1 MCAVPVLATLTDR
14 IDARK
19 ILIAGS
25 AVSALGTL
33 LFGLFATGLWSGAF
47 FNAVAGVGFA
57 GAYMPGLKALTDR
70 LAPGDA
76 SRAITLY
83 TSSFSLGVGLSFLI
97 SQLVAES
104 WGLRAAFFVTAI
116 GPLVMLAMCLLLR
129 PVEPKPAHGR
139 ALLDFGPV
147 FQNTN
152 AMGFILGYGAH
163 WFELYGIRTWLVAF
177 WTFVAM
183 KNSATSILTPVV
195 VSVLFS
201 VMAMPASILGNE
213 FALRIGRHRA
223 ITAVMFS
230 SAVIAMLI
238 GIFADKSP
246 WFLLPLIM
254 IYAIT
259 TPADSGALT
268 SGMAMAANPA
278 YRGATMATH
287 STVPSAGDLGV
298 SSTCMFGA
306 FSGSLVISAMLGP
319 RVGRQIDLV
328 GGRQVLS
335 LSNLTLA
342 AGLTLLGATYSIP
355 VLVIAWL
362 LLGIGM
368 GLGLYDAAFGA
379 LGRIYGDSARR
390 AITGITL
397 IAGFART
404 VGWPLTAFGLES
416 IGWANTCFAWALAHI
431 LIGLPINFFV
441 LPAVTGAKA
450 AAAAAI
456 KPHIPMD
463 RTMILLAFAFAAA
476 WSVTGAMAAHLPRI
490 LEAKGATTL
499 LSFSTVA
506 LIDHAPQYH

>member
-1 MCAVPVLATLTDR
+1 MRVLGARGVVGIYLQGRSVVVAICMGQLGSLLPHVVVPSTLAAFLIPEWHLSGAQAGLLAGSGAAGYMCAVPVLATLTDR

-70 LAPGDA
+70 LAPGDS

-104 WGLRAAFFVTAI
+104 WGWRAAFFVTAI

-147 FQNTN
+147 FQNAN

-163 WFELYGIRTWLVAF
+163 CFELYGIRTWLVAF

-230 SAVIAMLI
+230 SAVIAILI

-287 STVPSAGDLGV
+287 STVGFGLSALGAWVIGVALDAAGGPLNPSAW
-298 SSTCMFGA
+298 MAA
-306 FSGSLVISAMLGP
+306 FSV
-319 RVGRQIDLV
+319 
-328 GGRQVLS
+328 
-335 LSNLTLA
+335 LA
-342 AGLTLLGATYSIP
+342 AGI
-355 VLVIAWL
+355 V
-362 LLGIGM
+362 
-368 GLGLYDAAFGA
+368 
-379 LGRIYGDSARR
+379 
-390 AITGITL
+390 
-397 IAGFART
+397 
-404 VGWPLTAFGLES
+404 VGP
-416 IGWANTCFAWALAHI
+416 
-431 LIGLPINFFV
+431 
-441 LPAVTGAKA
+441 
-450 AAAAAI
+450 
-456 KPHIPMD
+456 
-463 RTMILLAFAFAAA
+463 
-476 WSVTGAMAAHLPRI
+476 
-490 LEAKGATTL
+490 
-499 LSFSTVA
+499 VA
-506 LIDHAPQYH
+506 LYWSRRMTRES

>member
-1 MCAVPVLATLTDR
+1 MGQLGSLLPHVVVPSTLAAFLIPEWHLSGAQAGLLAGSGAAGYMCAVPVLATLTDR

-47 FNAVAGVGFA
+47 FNAVAGVGFT

-70 LAPGDA
+70 LAPGDS

-104 WGLRAAFFVTAI
+104 WGWRAAFFVTAI

-147 FQNTN
+147 FQNAN

-163 WFELYGIRTWLVAF
+163 CFELYGIRTWLVAF

-287 STVPSAGDLGV
+287 STVGFGLSALGAWVVGVALDAAGGPLNPSAW
-298 SSTCMFGA
+298 MAA
-306 FSGSLVISAMLGP
+306 FSV
-319 RVGRQIDLV
+319 
-328 GGRQVLS
+328 
-335 LSNLTLA
+335 LA
-342 AGLTLLGATYSIP
+342 AGI
-355 VLVIAWL
+355 V
-362 LLGIGM
+362 
-368 GLGLYDAAFGA
+368 
-379 LGRIYGDSARR
+379 
-390 AITGITL
+390 
-397 IAGFART
+397 
-404 VGWPLTAFGLES
+404 VGP
-416 IGWANTCFAWALAHI
+416 
-431 LIGLPINFFV
+431 
-441 LPAVTGAKA
+441 
-450 AAAAAI
+450 
-456 KPHIPMD
+456 
-463 RTMILLAFAFAAA
+463 
-476 WSVTGAMAAHLPRI
+476 
-490 LEAKGATTL
+490 
-499 LSFSTVA
+499 VA
-506 LIDHAPQYH
+506 LYWSRRMTRES